1 MIVATA
7 GHVDHGKTSLVR
19 ALTQIDTDSLDEEK
33 RRGMSIDIGFAYADF
48 TDADADSD
56 ANAES
61 GHAASLGFVDV
72 PGHERFVRN
81 MLAGVACI
89 DLALLVIAAD
99 DGPMPQTLEHLAI
112 LTLLAVPRC
121 VVVLTKVDR
130 VTPTRLAQ
138 AGQEIAALLAGGPFA
153 SAPVFPVVATTGAGV
168 PALRQHLAG
177 ASASFSPRGTAG
189 HFRLAVD
196 RSFTVTGAGRIVTGA
211 VLSGRVKVG
220 DKVMVSPRGAE
231 ARVRAI
237 HAWNRP
243 ADSAVAGQR
252 CALNLVGVG
261 LKDAEP
267 VRGDWIVAPE
277 VHAPTDRLDVHIDVP
292 RNIGLALPHRT
303 AVHLHIGAAA
313 VQARVVLLDTQALTA
328 GSGGLAQLILERPIA
343 ALHGDRFILR
353 DAAAHR
359 TVAGGHVIDPF
370 GPMRGR
376 SKPARVALLAALS
389 EIPTSPDLL
398 QASQMS
404 HALPA
409 GTAAAL
415 KLQLDD
421 AATGLDLHRFALAR
435 NLTAPDT
442 AQLCA
447 ALAVRVIGSGSRQ
460 WAIST
465 PHWDALSHRMAVAIG
480 LWHEAQ
486 PDSVG
491 PGEAA
496 LVEQLGLRGAM
507 ALLQAV
513 LASLVASGTVV
524 REGLRCRLAA
534 HRPVLGAHDSALLSR
549 VSELLHPAGLRPP
562 IVGELVVLLDLPQP
576 ALLEFLLRASRLGTL
591 VQVAPNRFYLPQTV
605 LELAA
610 HAHWLAGE
618 AGEDGFEAGAY
629 RDRTGI
635 GRNLTVQVLEFL
647 DRTGM
652 TNFNGKRRTSALVRH
667 P

>member
-19 ALTQIDTDSLDEEK
+19 ALTQIDTDRLDEEK

-48 TDADADSD
+48 TDSE
-56 ANAES
+56 AEFD
-61 GHAASLGFVDV
+61 HAAPLGFVDV

-99 DGPMPQTLEHLAI
+99 DGPMPQTMEHLAI

-130 VTPTRLAQ
+130 VTPARLAQ
-138 AGQEIAALLAGGPFA
+138 AGQEIVALLASGPFA
-153 SAPVFPVVATTGAGV
+153 GAPVFPVVATTGAGV
-168 PALRQHLAG
+168 SALRQHLAG
-177 ASASFSPRGTAG
+177 ASASFLPRGTIG

-196 RSFTVTGAGRIVTGA
+196 RSFTVTGAGRVVTGA

-220 DKVMVSPRGAE
+220 DKVMVSPRGVE

-243 ADSAVAGQR
+243 ADSADAGQR
-252 CALNLVGVG
+252 CALNLVGAG

-267 VRGDWIVAPE
+267 VRGDWVVAPE
-277 VHAPTDRLDVHIDVP
+277 VHAPTDRLDVRIDVP
-292 RNIGLALPHRT
+292 RNIGLALSHRT

-328 GSGGLAQLILERPIA
+328 GTGGLAQLVLERPVA

-389 EIPTSPDLL
+389 QTSQVL
-398 QASQMS
+398 QTSN
-404 HALPA
+404 ALPV

-415 KLQLDD
+415 VLQLDD
-421 AATGLDLHRFALAR
+421 ATTGLDLHRFALAR

-442 AQLCA
+442 AQLCE
-447 ALAVRVIGSGSRQ
+447 ALAVRVMGSSSRQ

-496 LVEQLGLRGAM
+496 LAEQLGLRSAT

-513 LASLVASGTVV
+513 LASLVASGRVV

-534 HRPVLGAHDSALLSR
+534 HRPVLDARDSALLSR
-549 VSELLHPAGLRPP
+549 VSTILQPAGLRPP
-562 IVGELVVLLDLPQP
+562 IIGELVVLLDLPQP

-610 HAHWLAGE
+610 HAHQLAGE

-652 TNFNGKRRTSALVRH
+652 TNFNGKRRTSALVQH